1 MKKLFVAGLAIG
13 LGLVGTVK
21 SVGAASVEV
30 QFNRGNVLEVSQVSD
45 FEVFSTM
52 MLGVE
57 VTASFTGTTDTQTL
71 TWGVLSRDSNNQIVT
86 MGVKDSENGWTLYQ
100 KNEDTFNGVWF
111 LESTSASISSLFI
124 DAINANTAF
133 DTMPYVINSVYQN
146 FSTTGSDPD
155 GIGTAPSMLGHTFEI
170 VGANSWEVVATY
182 NDAVRLP
189 LAVSPGGVVGD
200 LYGSLTIDFGKNTP
214 FAPVPDTTG
223 GTTTSVL
230 SFKADTDRVSA
241 PVPEPATLLLFATG
255 LAGLA
260 AVGRRRRN

>member
-1 MKKLFVAGLAIG
+1 MKKLLVAGLAIG

-30 QFNRGNVLEVSQVSD
+30 QFNRGNVLEVSRVSD

-57 VTASFTGTTDTQTL
+57 VTASFTGTTGSQTL
-71 TWGVLSRDSNNQIVT
+71 TWGVLSRDSNGQIVT

-111 LESTSASISSLFI
+111 LESTTASIASLVI
-124 DAINANTAF
+124 DAINGNTAF
-133 DTMPYVINSVYQN
+133 DTMPYVVNSVSNN
-146 FSTTGSDPD
+146 FSLTDSDPY
-155 GIGTAPSMLGHTFEI
+155 GIGTAPSMLGYTFEI
-170 VGANSWEVVATY
+170 VGSNSWNVVATY

-189 LAVSPGGVVGD
+189 LAVSPAGVVGD
-200 LYGSLTIDFGKNTP
+200 LYGSLTINFNNTP
-214 FAPVPDTTG
+214 FAPVSDTTG
-223 GTTTSVL
+223 TMTSVL

-260 AVGRRRRN
+260 VVGRRRRN

>member
-1 MKKLFVAGLAIG
+1 MKKLLVAGLAIG
-13 LGLVGTVK
+13 LGWVGAVN

-30 QFNRGNVLEVSQVSD
+30 QFNPGNVLEVSQVSE

-57 VTASFTGTTDTQTL
+57 VTASFTGTTGSQTL
-71 TWGVLSRDSNNQIVT
+71 TWGELSRDSNGQIVT

-111 LESTSASISSLFI
+111 LESTSASIASLVI
-124 DAINANTAF
+124 DAINGNTAF
-133 DTMPYVINSVYQN
+133 DTMPYVVNSVSNN
-146 FSTTGSDPD
+146 FSLTDSDPY
-155 GIGTAPSMLGHTFEI
+155 GIGTAPSMLGYTFEI
-170 VGANSWEVVATY
+170 VGSNSWNVVATY

-189 LAVSPGGVVGD
+189 LAVSPAGVVGD
-200 LYGSLTIDFGKNTP
+200 LYGSLTINFNNTP
-214 FAPVPDTTG
+214 FAPVSDTTG
-223 GTTTSVL
+223 TMTSVL

-260 AVGRRRRN
+260 VVGRRRRN

>member
-1 MKKLFVAGLAIG
+1 MKKLLVAGLAIG
-13 LGLVGTVK
+13 LGWVGAVN

-30 QFNRGNVLEVSQVSD
+30 QFNPGNVLEVSQVSE

-111 LESTSASISSLFI
+111 LESTSASIASLVI
-124 DAINANTAF
+124 DAINGNTAF
-133 DTMPYVINSVYQN
+133 DTMPYVVNSVSNN
-146 FSTTGSDPD
+146 FSLTDSDPY
-155 GIGTAPSMLGHTFEI
+155 GIGTAPSMLGYTFEI
-170 VGANSWEVVATY
+170 VGSNSWNVVATY

-189 LAVSPGGVVGD
+189 LAVSPAGVVGD
-200 LYGSLTIDFGKNTP
+200 LYGSLTINFNNTP
-214 FAPVPDTTG
+214 FAPVSDTTG
-223 GTTTSVL
+223 TMTSVL

-260 AVGRRRRN
+260 VVGRRRRN

>member
-1 MKKLFVAGLAIG
+1 MKKLLVAGLAIG

-30 QFNRGNVLEVSQVSD
+30 QFNRGNVFEVSQVSD

-57 VTASFTGTTDTQTL
+57 VTASFTGTTGSQTL
-71 TWGVLSRDSNNQIVT
+71 TWGELSRDSNGQIVT

-111 LESTSASISSLFI
+111 LESTSASIASLVI
-124 DAINANTAF
+124 DAINGNTAF
-133 DTMPYVINSVYQN
+133 DTMPYVVNSVSNN
-146 FSTTGSDPD
+146 FSLTDSDPY
-155 GIGTAPSMLGHTFEI
+155 GIGTAPSMLGYTFEI
-170 VGANSWEVVATY
+170 VGSNSWNVVATY

-189 LAVSPGGVVGD
+189 LAVSPAGVVGD
-200 LYGSLTIDFGKNTP
+200 LYGSLTINFNNTP
-214 FAPVPDTTG
+214 FAPVSDTTG
-223 GTTTSVL
+223 TMTSVL

-260 AVGRRRRN
+260 VVGRRRRN

>member
-1 MKKLFVAGLAIG
+1 MKKLLVAGLAIG
-13 LGLVGTVK
+13 LGCAGTVDP
-21 SVGAASVEV
+21 VVAASLDVN
-30 QFNRGNVLEVSQVSD
+30 FTPGTVLEVSQVSD

-57 VTASFTGTTDTQTL
+57 VTASFTGTTGSQTL
-71 TWGVLSRDSNNQIVT
+71 TWGELSRDSNGQIVT

-111 LESTSASISSLFI
+111 LESTSASIASLVI
-124 DAINANTAF
+124 DAINGNTAF
-133 DTMPYVINSVYQN
+133 DTMPYVVNSVSNN
-146 FSTTGSDPD
+146 FSLTDSDPY
-155 GIGTAPSMLGHTFEI
+155 GIGTAPSMLGYTFEI
-170 VGANSWEVVATY
+170 VGSNSWNVVATY

-189 LAVSPGGVVGD
+189 LAVSPAGVVGD
-200 LYGSLTIDFGKNTP
+200 LYGSLTINFNNTP
-214 FAPVPDTTG
+214 FAPVSDTTG
-223 GTTTSVL
+223 TMTSVL

-260 AVGRRRRN
+260 VVGRRRRN